1 MLLIPTSSV
10 ESQDTRVVLKLVHRT
25 PFLSYP
31 SQLTLVILIK
41 LKRIQTV
48 CTEKERERE
57 KETKTERDFFGKKN
71 ELPQK
76 KI

>member
-1 MLLIPTSSV
+1 V
-10 ESQDTRVVLKLVHRT
+10 K
-25 PFLSYP
+25 
-31 SQLTLVILIK
+31 LIK
-41 LKRIQTV
+41 LKRVQTV

-57 KETKTERDFFGKKN
+57 KETKIERDFFEKKN